1 MRVLQRFATSAV
13 PSLVKMNDLIK
24 CIEQAAAVVRERIA
38 AAGMA
43 LPKTAVVLGSG
54 LGYLADELENAVR
67 IGYEDIPHFPVST
80 VASHAGFLAAGHLN
94 GSLVFVL
101 SGRSHYYE
109 GYAFSA
115 VTFYVRVLQ
124 ALDVKTLILT
134 NAAGGVNTEFS
145 VGDLMLI
152 TDHIKLCADSPVRG
166 PADERLGARFFDM
179 THTYTP
185 RLQEIARQTAA
196 KLSVSLR
203 EGVYFYMGGPQ
214 FETPA
219 EIRMIRLLGGDAVGM
234 STVPEAIVAA
244 QSGMELLGISCITNM
259 AAGIVADTEVSDDE
273 VVVAAAAISR
283 TFGELMKAIVARIG

>member
-1 MRVLQRFATSAV
+1 M
-13 PSLVKMNDLIK
+13 
-24 CIEQAAAVVRERIA
+24 EQAASFVRERILN
-38 AAGMA
+38 AGVV
-43 LPKTAVVLGSG
+43 LPKTALVLGSG
-54 LGYLADELENAVR
+54 LGYLADELEDAVR
-67 IGYEDIPHFPVST
+67 IPYEDIPHFPVST
-80 VASHAGFLAAGHLN
+80 VASHAGFFAV
-94 GSLVFVL
+94 GSLGGTPLIIL

-109 GYAFSA
+109 GYAFST

-124 ALDVKTLILT
+124 MLGVKTLILT
-134 NAAGGVNTEFS
+134 NAAGGVNTAFS

-152 TDHIKLCADSPVRG
+152 TDHIKLCTDSPARG

-185 RLQEIARQTAA
+185 RLQEIARRTAA
-196 KLSVSLR
+196 ELSVPLR

-244 QSGMELLGISCITNM
+244 QSGMELLGVFSDWQFSAPNEQTERWYF
-259 AAGIVADTEVSDDE
+259 AAR
-273 VVVAAAAISR
+273 AI
-283 TFGELMKAIVARIG
+283 KPDQP

>member
-1 MRVLQRFATSAV
+1 
-13 PSLVKMNDLIK
+13 MNDPIT
-24 CIEQAAAVVRERIA
+24 CIEQAAALVRERVG
-38 AAGMA
+38 AAGATLPKMA
-43 LPKTAVVLGSG
+43 LVLGSG

-67 IGYEDIPHFPVST
+67 IPYEDIPHFPLST
-80 VASHAGFLAAGHLN
+80 VASHAGFLAAGTLS
-94 GSLVFVL
+94 GVPLFVL

-109 GYAFSA
+109 GYSFAT

-124 ALDVKTLILT
+124 ALGVKTLILT

-152 TDHIKLCADSPVRG
+152 TDHIKLCADSPARG

-179 THTYTP
+179 TRTYTP
-185 RLQEIARQTAA
+185 RLQEIARRTAEE
-196 KLSVSLR
+196 LSVPLR

-219 EIRMIRLLGGDAVGM
+219 EVRMIRLLGGDAVGM

-273 VVVAAAAISR
+273 VVVAAAAMSR
-283 TFGELMKAIVARIG
+283 TFGNLIKSIVAKAAKDV